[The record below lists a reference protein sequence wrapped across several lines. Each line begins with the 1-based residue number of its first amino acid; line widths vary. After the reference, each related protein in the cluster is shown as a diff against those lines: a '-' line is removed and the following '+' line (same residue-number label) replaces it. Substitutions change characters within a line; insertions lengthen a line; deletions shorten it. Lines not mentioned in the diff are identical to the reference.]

1 MKSDCQDP
9 AQDPRLTAYALGE
22 LTEPKEIEEVEGLL
36 RGSAALRR
44 EVESLRATAELLQVE
59 LEKEPCPS
67 LAPRQLAS
75 LREPPRT
82 WTFWPRVRPGNRSRW
97 FPAGLATAAA
107 VAVMVS
113 AAILFLQE
121 TEETHISARLQQPEP
136 VLAEA
141 PADMGSVTNQAQD
154 RGSPGPGAAA
164 PPQSLVETA
173 PEPSKTAS
181 PGPPAVQDSS
191 GSSLPAALATA
202 DSPTA
207 SPSGPVQSN
216 EQELSPPSRAEH
228 VGEAYVETSHK
239 LPSGSWVPRTRA
251 EHVGE
256 AYVETAPP
264 AALVDPGSESDR
276 PSISYAGARVIQPPA
291 QPEGRVLEAPE
302 IPGARVV
309 ESQVLPGGIVREQYA
324 RRGRSRMP
332 QSVVP
337 FSPTVD
343 VRANLDELPAAPS
356 PVPSRS
362 STEDYRYQEEN
373 PFRKVV
379 REPLSTFGIDVDTA
393 SYANVRRFL
402 RQGSLPPRDAVRIE
416 EMVNYFSYA
425 YGAPKGEDPVSV
437 LMDMAPV
444 PWRQEHLLLRIG
456 IQAQAIDPA
465 GRPPSNLVFLLDV
478 SGSMRPANKLP
489 LLKRAIR
496 LLIKNLGEKDRVA
509 FVTYAGESE
518 VVLPSTPCDRKEEIF
533 RALEHIMAGGPTNG
547 EAGILEAYATAAAHF
562 IQGGT
567 NRVILATDG
576 DFNLGLTD
584 EGSLVRLIREQA
596 RSGVFLSVL
605 GLGTGNYKDA
615 SLESLANRGNG
626 NFAYL
631 DSLAEARKVLV
642 REMGATL
649 VTVAKDAKI
658 QVEFNP
664 ARVDSYRLL
673 GYENRA
679 LRHEEFNDDS
689 RDGGEIGAGQQVTV
703 LYEIVPAGTASP
715 AGGVDPLKYQTP
727 PAPNRAGDAHE
738 WLTLKIRYKPPDRDE
753 SRLLEFTHRG
763 SPSTFTDAAPD
774 FRFASAV
781 AAFGMILRD
790 SPHRGTASLQRL
802 LRWTLDS
809 TGDDLQGP
817 RAEFVEL
824 VAKAMALER

>member
-1 MKSDCQDP
+1 MKSDFQDP

-22 LTEPKEIEEVEGLL
+22 LTDPNEIEAVESLL
-36 RGSAALRR
+36 RGSPALRR
-44 EVESLRATAELLQVE
+44 EVESLRATAELIQQE
-59 LEKEPCPS
+59 LEEEPCPS
-67 LAPRQLAS
+67 LAPHQLAG
-75 LREPPRT
+75 LGEPPRA
-82 WTFWPRVRPGNRSRW
+82 WSLWPRVRPGNRSW
-97 FPAGLATAAA
+97 WVPAGLATAAA

-121 TEETHISARLQQPEP
+121 TEEPPLSAGLQRPEP
-136 VLAEA
+136 VVDEA
-141 PADMGSVTNQAQD
+141 PADLGSVTKKAQD
-154 RGSPGPGAAA
+154 PASPGPGATA
-164 PPQSLVETA
+164 PPQSPVQ
-173 PEPSKTAS
+173 TAS
-181 PGPPAVQDSS
+181 EPPKTLFPAPPADKGSS
-191 GSSLPAALATA
+191 GSSLPVVSEAADPPA
-202 DSPTA
+202 A

-216 EQELSPPSRAEH
+216 ERELILSSRSEQ
-228 VGEAYVETSHK
+228 VREAYVET
-239 LPSGSWVPRTRA
+239 VPP
-251 EHVGE
+251 E
-256 AYVETAPP
+256 AM
-264 AALVDPGSESDR
+264 VDSVSESSR
-276 PSISYAGARVIQPPA
+276 PPISHARARVIEPPA
-291 QPEGRVLEAPE
+291 YPEGRVLEAPAVL
-302 IPGARVV
+302 GARVV
-309 ESQVLPGGIVREQYA
+309 ESQVLTEGVVRERYA
-324 RRGRSRMP
+324 RRGRSRIP

-337 FSPTVD
+337 FSPSAA
-343 VRANLDELPAAPS
+343 VRANLDELPSAPS

-425 YGAPKGEDPVSV
+425 YGAPSGEPPVSV
-437 LMDMAPV
+437 LMEMARA
-444 PWRQEHLLLRIG
+444 PWKQEHLLLRIG
-456 IQAQAIDPA
+456 IQAEAIDPA
-465 GRPPSNLVFLLDV
+465 ARPPSNLVFLLDV

-509 FVTYAGESE
+509 FVTYAGESA

-547 EAGILEAYATAAAHF
+547 EAGIREAYATAAAHF

-576 DFNLGLTD
+576 DFNLGMTD
-584 EGSLVRLIREQA
+584 EGSLIRLIREQA

-631 DSLAEARKVLV
+631 DSLEEARKVLV

-649 VTVAKDAKI
+649 ITVAKDAKI
-658 QVEFNP
+658 QIEFNP
-664 ARVDSYRLL
+664 ARVDSYRLI

-679 LRHEEFNDDS
+679 LRHEEFNDDT
-689 RDGGEIGAGQQVTV
+689 RDGGEIGAGHQVTV

-738 WLTLKIRYKPPDRDE
+738 WLTLKIRYKPPDQDE
-753 SRLLEFTHRG
+753 SRLLEFTHSG
-763 SPSTFTDAAPD
+763 SPSTFADAAPD

-790 SPHRGTASLQRL
+790 SPHRGTASLQRV

-817 RAEFVEL
+817 RAEFVQL
-824 VAKAMALER
+824 VAEAMPLER

>member
-1 MKSDCQDP
+1 MKSDFQDP

-22 LTEPKEIEEVEGLL
+22 LTDPDGIEAVESLL
-36 RGSAALRR
+36 RGSPALRR
-44 EVESLRATAELLQVE
+44 EVESLQATAELIQQE
-59 LEKEPCPS
+59 LEQEPCPS
-67 LAPRQLAS
+67 LAPHQLAS
-75 LREPPRT
+75 LGEPPRA
-82 WTFWPRVRPGNRSRW
+82 WSLWPRVRPGNRSW
-97 FPAGLATAAA
+97 WIPAGLATAAA

-121 TEETHISARLQQPEP
+121 TEEPPLSAGLQRPEP
-136 VLAEA
+136 VVDEA
-141 PADMGSVTNQAQD
+141 AADLGSVTKKAQD
-154 RGSPGPGAAA
+154 PASPGPGATA
-164 PPQSLVETA
+164 PPQSPVQ
-173 PEPSKTAS
+173 TAS
-181 PGPPAVQDSS
+181 ESPKTLFPAPPADKGSS
-191 GSSLPAALATA
+191 GSSLPVVSEAADPPA
-202 DSPTA
+202 A

-216 EQELSPPSRAEH
+216 EQELILSSRSEQ
-228 VGEAYVETSHK
+228 VREDYVET
-239 LPSGSWVPRTRA
+239 VPP
-251 EHVGE
+251 E
-256 AYVETAPP
+256 AM
-264 AALVDPGSESDR
+264 VDSVSESSR
-276 PSISYAGARVIQPPA
+276 PTVSYARARVIEPSA
-291 QPEGRVLEAPE
+291 YPEGRVLKAPA

-309 ESQVLPGGIVREQYA
+309 ESQVLPEGIVRERYA

-337 FSPTVD
+337 FSPSAA
-343 VRANLDELPAAPS
+343 VRANLDELPGAPS

-425 YGAPKGEDPVSV
+425 YGAPSGENPVSV
-437 LMDMAPV
+437 LMEMARA
-444 PWRQEHLLLRIG
+444 PWKQEHLLLRIG
-456 IQAQAIDPA
+456 IQAEAIDPA
-465 GRPPSNLVFLLDV
+465 ERPPSNLVFLLDV

-509 FVTYAGESE
+509 FVTYAGESA

-547 EAGILEAYATAAAHF
+547 EAGIREAYATAAAHF

-576 DFNLGLTD
+576 DFNLGMTD
-584 EGSLVRLIREQA
+584 EGSLIRLIREQA

-631 DSLAEARKVLV
+631 DSLEEARKVLV

-649 VTVAKDAKI
+649 ITVAKDAKI
-658 QVEFNP
+658 QIEFNP
-664 ARVDSYRLL
+664 ARVDSYRLI

-679 LRHEEFNDDS
+679 LRHEEFNDDT
-689 RDGGEIGAGQQVTV
+689 RDGGEIGAGHQVTV

-738 WLTLKIRYKPPDRDE
+738 WLTLKIRYKPPDQDE
-753 SRLLEFTHRG
+753 SRLLEFTHSG

-790 SPHRGTASLQRL
+790 SPHRGTASLQRV

-817 RAEFVEL
+817 RAEFVQL
-824 VAKAMALER
+824 VAEAMPLER

>member
-1 MKSDCQDP
+1 MKSDFQDP

-22 LTEPKEIEEVEGLL
+22 LTDPNEIEAVESLL
-36 RGSAALRR
+36 RGSPALRR
-44 EVESLRATAELLQVE
+44 EVESLRATAELIQQE
-59 LEKEPCPS
+59 LEQEPCPS
-67 LAPRQLAS
+67 LAPHQLAS
-75 LREPPRT
+75 LGEPPRA
-82 WTFWPRVRPGNRSRW
+82 WSLWPRVRPGNRSW
-97 FPAGLATAAA
+97 WIPAGLATAAA

-121 TEETHISARLQQPEP
+121 TEEPPLSAGLQRPEP
-136 VLAEA
+136 VVDDA
-141 PADMGSVTNQAQD
+141 PADLGSVTKKAQD
-154 RGSPGPGAAA
+154 PASLGPGATA
-164 PPQSLVETA
+164 PPQSPVETA
-173 PEPSKTAS
+173 SESPKTVFPA
-181 PGPPAVQDSS
+181 PPADKGSS
-191 GSSLPAALATA
+191 GSSLPVVPEAA
-202 DSPTA
+202 DSPGA
-207 SPSGPVQSN
+207 SRSGPVQSN
-216 EQELSPPSRAEH
+216 ERELFLSSRSEQ
-228 VGEAYVETSHK
+228 VREAYVET
-239 LPSGSWVPRTRA
+239 VPP
-251 EHVGE
+251 E
-256 AYVETAPP
+256 AM
-264 AALVDPGSESDR
+264 VDSVSESSR
-276 PSISYAGARVIQPPA
+276 PPISYARARVIEPPA
-291 QPEGRVLEAPE
+291 YPEGRVLEAPAVR
-302 IPGARVV
+302 GARVV
-309 ESQVLPGGIVREQYA
+309 ESQVLPEGIVRKRYA

-337 FSPTVD
+337 FSPSAA
-343 VRANLDELPAAPS
+343 VRANLDELPGAPS

-425 YGAPKGEDPVSV
+425 YGAPSGEHPVSV
-437 LMDMAPV
+437 LMEMARA

-456 IQAQAIDPA
+456 IQAEAIDPA
-465 GRPPSNLVFLLDV
+465 ERPPSNLVFLLDV

-509 FVTYAGESE
+509 FVTYAGESA

-547 EAGILEAYATAAAHF
+547 EAGIREAYATAAAHF

-576 DFNLGLTD
+576 DFNLGMTD
-584 EGSLVRLIREQA
+584 EGSLIRLIREQA

-631 DSLAEARKVLV
+631 DSLEEARKVLV

-649 VTVAKDAKI
+649 ITVAKDAKI
-658 QVEFNP
+658 QIEFNP
-664 ARVDSYRLL
+664 ARVDSYRLI

-679 LRHEEFNDDS
+679 LRHEEFNDDT
-689 RDGGEIGAGQQVTV
+689 RDGGEIGAGHQVTV

-738 WLTLKIRYKPPDRDE
+738 WLTLKIRYKPPDQDE
-753 SRLLEFTHRG
+753 SRLLEFTHSG

-790 SPHRGTASLQRL
+790 SPHRGTASLQRV

-817 RAEFVEL
+817 RAEFVQL
-824 VAKAMALER
+824 VAKAMPLER

>member
-1 MKSDCQDP
+1 MKSDFQDP

-22 LTEPKEIEEVEGLL
+22 LTDPNEIKAVESLL
-36 RGSAALRR
+36 RESPALRR
-44 EVESLRATAELLQVE
+44 EVESLRATAELIQQE
-59 LEKEPCPS
+59 LEQEPCPS
-67 LAPRQLAS
+67 LAPHQLAS
-75 LREPPRT
+75 LGEPPRA
-82 WTFWPRVRPGNRSRW
+82 WSLWPRVRPGNRSW
-97 FPAGLATAAA
+97 WIPAGLATAAA

-121 TEETHISARLQQPEP
+121 TEEPPLSAGLQRPEP
-136 VLAEA
+136 VVDDA
-141 PADMGSVTNQAQD
+141 PADLGSVTKKAQD
-154 RGSPGPGAAA
+154 PASPGPGATA
-164 PPQSLVETA
+164 PPQSPVQ
-173 PEPSKTAS
+173 TAS
-181 PGPPAVQDSS
+181 ESPKTVFPAPPADKGSS
-191 GSSLPAALATA
+191 GSSLPVVSEAADPPA
-202 DSPTA
+202 A

-216 EQELSPPSRAEH
+216 EQELILSSRSEQ
-228 VGEAYVETSHK
+228 VREAYVETV
-239 LPSGSWVPRTRA
+239 PPEAMAGSV
-251 EHVGE
+251 
-256 AYVETAPP
+256 
-264 AALVDPGSESDR
+264 SESSR
-276 PSISYAGARVIQPPA
+276 PPSSYSR
-291 QPEGRVLEAPE
+291 
-302 IPGARVV
+302 ARVV
-309 ESQVLPGGIVREQYA
+309 ESQVLPEGIVRERYA
-324 RRGRSRMP
+324 LRGRSRMP

-337 FSPTVD
+337 FSPSAA

-373 PFRKVV
+373 PFRRVV

-425 YGAPKGEDPVSV
+425 YGAPSGENPVSV
-437 LMDMAPV
+437 LMDMARA
-444 PWRQEHLLLRIG
+444 PWKQEHLLLRIG
-456 IQAQAIDPA
+456 IQAEAIDPA
-465 GRPPSNLVFLLDV
+465 ERPPTNLVFLLDV

-509 FVTYAGESE
+509 FVTYAGESA

-547 EAGILEAYATAAAHF
+547 EAGIREAYATAAAHF

-576 DFNLGLTD
+576 DFNLGMTD
-584 EGSLVRLIREQA
+584 EGSLIRLIREQA

-631 DSLAEARKVLV
+631 DSLEEARKVLV

-649 VTVAKDAKI
+649 ITVAKDAKI
-658 QVEFNP
+658 QIEFNP
-664 ARVDSYRLL
+664 ARVDSYRLI

-679 LRHEEFNDDS
+679 LRHEEFNDDT
-689 RDGGEIGAGQQVTV
+689 RDGGEIGAGHQVTV

-738 WLTLKIRYKPPDRDE
+738 WLTLKIRYKPPDQDE
-753 SRLLEFTHRG
+753 SRLLEFTHSG
-763 SPSTFTDAAPD
+763 SPSTFADAAPD

-790 SPHRGTASLQRL
+790 SPHRGTASLQRV

-817 RAEFVEL
+817 RAEFVQL
-824 VAKAMALER
+824 VAKAMPLER